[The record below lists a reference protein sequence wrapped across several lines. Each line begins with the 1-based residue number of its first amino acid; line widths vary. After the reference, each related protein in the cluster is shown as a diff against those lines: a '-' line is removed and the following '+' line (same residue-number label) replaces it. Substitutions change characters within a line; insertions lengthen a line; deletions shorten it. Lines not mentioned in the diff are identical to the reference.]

1 MAAVQDRLT
10 TVVST
15 KGQVILPKAIRDQRH
30 WPAGTRLMVENTS
43 DGVLLKPAPAF
54 APTTVEG
61 VFGSLAHQGP
71 ALSIAEQRGRAS
83 CRGRW
88 GSSGSISALPC
99 SIKQK
104 KKT

>member
-30 WPAGTRLMVENTS
+30 WTAGTRLMVENTS

-54 APTTVEG
+54 PPTTVAG
-61 VFGSLAHQGP
+61 VFGSLANQGL
-71 ALSIAEQRGRAS
+71 ALSVAAMDAAIGRPQEKGRV
-83 CRGRW
+83 CR
-88 GSSGSISALPC
+88 SARSRLTPEH
-99 SIKQK
+99 
-104 KKT
+104 